1 MNIHLGEAE
10 AHSLPVKQLPVCFC
24 LDRRV
29 APITPERKAQLAEE
43 KRLLSQM
50 RSHQRKIYHAE
61 QEMVHTVCV
70 CVYGVCVVCVWC
82 VCVVCVVCMHVK
94 GTPPLY
100 GH

>member
-70 CVYGVCVVCVWC
+70 WC
-82 VCVVCVVCMHVK
+82 VCGVCGVHAC
-94 GTPPLY
+94 
-100 GH
+100 

>member
-1 MNIHLGEAE
+1 MYIHMYIHLGGAE
-10 AHSLPVKQLPVCFC
+10 THSLPIEQLPVCFC
-24 LDRRV
+24 HDRRV

-70 CVYGVCVVCVWC
+70 CGVCVVCMIRARHL
-82 VCVVCVVCMHVK
+82 CMDIDK
-94 GTPPLY
+94 
-100 GH
+100 

>member
-1 MNIHLGEAE
+1 M
-10 AHSLPVKQLPVCFC
+10 
-24 LDRRV
+24 

-70 CVYGVCVVCVWC
+70 CMVCVWCVLCVYGVCVVCVVCVWCVWC
-82 VCVVCVVCMHVK
+82 VCGVHAC
-94 GTPPLY
+94 
-100 GH
+100 